1 MRVIRKYAALLL
13 PMGILLV
20 AVVLFVPTLLAGRS
34 ISKSMESSI
43 ANGRKLASMRSKTP
57 CKAQAEV
64 EKLYQIEH
72 KKDADEIV
80 QLSRRSTQRELISY
94 KIFPKPKDTSQQVF
108 VQFGTKYRAT
118 IEELVKSMNAL
129 DAPRDIDIRKEIEGE
144 GDGVGSVI
152 GDRFGRIGP
161 TKTSGTKKGSR
172 NAIVDAVCNKRA
184 ESVSVYANPNSFAW
198 YMFWENYK
206 YGGLDAAIKDCWHSQ
221 VAYWIYEDV
230 VATINEVNS
239 GSDCI
244 YTSGVKRLVGVSFS
258 RPVEYVDSD
267 PMNLVVVGPDAPDYV
282 MEKGVSILG
291 AEPWTG
297 RMCDANIDVVHFAV
311 SVIVDSKSFMPFI
324 KELCSE
330 KEHRYKEGY
339 SANGPER
346 IYKHNQITVLQ
357 SKIEPV
363 SRTATQHEFYRYGDG
378 AIVQLSLVCEYF
390 FNRSSYD
397 KIKPEPIKVLLG
409 QSVAKEASTPGGSPG
424 QRGMSAP
431 TKKKS
436 PSTPKGTSPLKGRR
450 DIEIEEL

>member
-1 MRVIRKYAALLL
+1 MRFIRKYAALLV
-13 PMGILLV
+13 PTGILLV

-43 ANGRKLASMRSKTP
+43 ADGRKLASMRSKTP

-64 EKLYQIEH
+64 EKLYQGEH

-108 VQFGTKYRAT
+108 VQFGAQYRAT

-129 DAPRDIDIRKEIEGE
+129 DAPRDIDIKKEIEGE
-144 GDGVGSVI
+144 GSGGGSVI
-152 GDRFGRIGP
+152 GGRFGRIGT
-161 TKTSGTKKGSR
+161 TKAVGTKKGSS

-184 ESVSVYANPNSFAW
+184 ESVPVYANPNSFAW
-198 YMFWENYK
+198 YGFWENYK
-206 YGGLDAAIKDCWHSQ
+206 YSGLDAAIKNCWHSQ

-239 GSDCI
+239 ESDCV

-258 RPVEYVDSD
+258 KPVEYVNSI
-267 PMNLVVVGPDAPDYV
+267 NLAVVGPDAPDYV
-282 MEKGVSILG
+282 MDKGVSVLG

-297 RMCDANIDVVHFAV
+297 RMCDADIDVVHFAV
-311 SVIVDSKSFMPFI
+311 SVIVDTKSFMPFI
-324 KELCSE
+324 KELCGE
-330 KEHRYKEGY
+330 KEHRYREGY
-339 SANGPER
+339 LANGPER
-346 IYKHNQITVLQ
+346 VYKHNQITVLQ

-363 SRTATQHEFYRYGDG
+363 DRTATQHEFYRYGDG
-378 AIVQLSLVCEYF
+378 AIVQLSLVCEYI
-390 FNRSSYD
+390 FNRSIYD

-409 QSVAKEASTPGGSPG
+409 QSAVKDVSGKGG
-424 QRGMSAP
+424 
-431 TKKKS
+431 K
-436 PSTPKGTSPLKGRR
+436 
-450 DIEIEEL
+450 